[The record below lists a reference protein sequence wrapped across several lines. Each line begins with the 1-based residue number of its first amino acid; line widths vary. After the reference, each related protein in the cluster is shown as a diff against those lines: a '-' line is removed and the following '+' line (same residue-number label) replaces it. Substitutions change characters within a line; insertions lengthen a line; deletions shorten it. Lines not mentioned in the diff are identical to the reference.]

1 MMTSGNNSNNPDD
14 CWTDTD
20 GDGLVDDGSAQNSD
34 DDDDNDGYNDTEDA
48 FPLDP
53 TEWKDENGDG
63 IGDNEKPVTALE
75 SLGSQSGKATFIG
88 VLFSLTIGSLVAV
101 GFISRTRKDSEL
113 KQLSNSLAEDM
124 FEHKNMSIIVPM
136 LMLATIVFSLI
147 AVTGNEWM
155 VTTETEDA
163 FHYSLT
169 EATGEWLGLEISFG
183 YSDQCESSGNDEACG
198 LRNSGYIAVFGF
210 WVGILCFSGIFLSM
224 VNQKFEFVEFN
235 NIPVKTKLIAY
246 VTATSATSIGLIGWY
261 LISPMDQLGGELQL
275 GNSFWIA
282 MTAVLLS
289 GINTVLYF
297 VTRDHQGETE
307 QIQEKEKEM
316 LVQTPEGLPPVSIEK
331 EPSSEEVTAVM
342 PTIPPPRPA
351 ELDAEEDPSE
361 IIPMD
366 IEEKQQSKEET
377 NLASSLGPPQGPPP
391 KQAKPPADAEG
402 VIGDDGYEWLEFPED
417 SGKHFYR
424 APGMNSWETWGN

>member
-1 MMTSGNNSNNPDD
+1 MMTSGNNSNNLDD

-63 IGDNEKPVTALE
+63 IGDNEKPVTLLE
-75 SLGSQSGKATFIG
+75 NLGSQSGKATFIG
-88 VLFSLTIGSLVAV
+88 VLFTLTIGSLVAV

-113 KQLSNSLAEDM
+113 KQLSNSLAEDL

-147 AVTGNEWM
+147 AVTGTEWM
-155 VTTETEDA
+155 ETTETEDA

-183 YSDQCESSGNDEACG
+183 YSDQCESSGNDEACD

-246 VTATSATSIGLIGWY
+246 ITATSATSIGLIGWY

-289 GINTVLYF
+289 GINTILYF
-297 VTRDHQGETE
+297 MTRDHQEETE
-307 QIQEKEKEM
+307 HIQEEKETS
-316 LVQTPEGLPPVSIEK
+316 VQTPEGLPPVQMEK
-331 EPSSEEVTAVM
+331 ESPIEIASLESMNVDEIPQQLNNAVEEPLGQKEIVEIKQPPS
-342 PTIPPPRPA
+342 PRPSTEA
-351 ELDAEEDPSE
+351 
-361 IIPMD
+361 
-366 IEEKQQSKEET
+366 Q
-377 NLASSLGPPQGPPP
+377 
-391 KQAKPPADAEG
+391 G
-402 VIGDDGYEWLEFPED
+402 VIGGDGYEWITFPPN
-417 SGKHFYR
+417 SQSNFYR
-424 APGMNSWETWGN
+424 APGDKEWILWEN